1 MRSQQEVNA
10 IIRQL
15 CSGLKPLFPQGSME
29 AILFGSYA
37 RGEADADSDIDV
49 MVLVDSSRQD
59 ISEKTW
65 EISSVAADLLL
76 DRGVMVSPI
85 VENRRYFQ
93 DNMGFLPFYQNIAHE
108 GVKIYSRKLRQ
119 HRTIRL
125 RHLSE
130 KSRSDFVTFSCNTQ
144 SIPAKNCLHQNPIFL
159 EICSCRIMR
168 CRLRNLLRS
177 SPSARSVHGQHRFGP
192 VVSSA
197 SD

>member
-76 DRGVMVSPI
+76 DRGV
-85 VENRRYFQ
+85 
-93 DNMGFLPFYQNIAHE
+93 
-108 GVKIYSRKLRQ
+108 
-119 HRTIRL
+119 HRI
-125 RHLSE
+125 
-130 KSRSDFVTFSCNTQ
+130 SDAIQPSH
-144 SIPAKNCLHQNPIFL
+144 PL
-159 EICSCRIMR
+159 
-168 CRLRNLLRS
+168 S
-177 SPSARSVHGQHRFGP
+177 SPSPLAPNPSQHQSLFQ
-192 VVSSA
+192 
-197 SD
+197 

>member
-65 EISSVAADLLL
+65 EISSVAADHAACH
-76 DRGVMVSPI
+76 GES
-85 VENRRYFQ
+85 
-93 DNMGFLPFYQNIAHE
+93 
-108 GVKIYSRKLRQ
+108 
-119 HRTIRL
+119 
-125 RHLSE
+125 
-130 KSRSDFVTFSCNTQ
+130 
-144 SIPAKNCLHQNPIFL
+144 SISINAAAKAVCI
-159 EICSCRIMR
+159 ITDDGS
-168 CRLRNLLRS
+168 
-177 SPSARSVHGQHRFGP
+177 SVHGERSCILDIDSTTLHVYAVTDNGAPIQCDSTF
-192 VVSSA
+192 
-197 SD
+197 

>member
-37 RGEADADSDIDV
+37 REEADADSDIDV

-76 DRGVMVSPI
+76 NSGVMVSPI

-93 DNMGFLPFYQNIAHE
+93 DNIGALPFYQNIARE
-108 GVKIYSRKLRQ
+108 GVRYS
-119 HRTIRL
+119 
-125 RHLSE
+125 
-130 KSRSDFVTFSCNTQ
+130 
-144 SIPAKNCLHQNPIFL
+144 A
-159 EICSCRIMR
+159 
-168 CRLRNLLRS
+168 
-177 SPSARSVHGQHRFGP
+177 
-192 VVSSA
+192 
-197 SD
+197 

>member
-1 MRSQQEVNA
+1 MMIGDTSRAPPPDARLSTRLYKRGGFLSVMIEYRQKSQKGTVTMRTPQEVSA
-10 IIRQL
+10 IINQL

-93 DNMGFLPFYQNIAHE
+93 DNMGFLPFYQNIARE
-108 GVKIYSRKLRQ
+108 GIKCKVES
-119 HRTIRL
+119 
-125 RHLSE
+125 
-130 KSRSDFVTFSCNTQ
+130 
-144 SIPAKNCLHQNPIFL
+144 
-159 EICSCRIMR
+159 
-168 CRLRNLLRS
+168 
-177 SPSARSVHGQHRFGP
+177 
-192 VVSSA
+192 
-197 SD
+197 

>member
-37 RGEADADSDIDV
+37 RGEA
-49 MVLVDSSRQD
+49 D

-93 DNMGFLPFYQNIAHE
+93 DNMGFLPFYQNIARE
-108 GVKIYSRKLRQ
+108 GVRYS
-119 HRTIRL
+119 
-125 RHLSE
+125 
-130 KSRSDFVTFSCNTQ
+130 
-144 SIPAKNCLHQNPIFL
+144 A
-159 EICSCRIMR
+159 
-168 CRLRNLLRS
+168 
-177 SPSARSVHGQHRFGP
+177 
-192 VVSSA
+192 
-197 SD
+197 